1 MGDKKKYKVTLNGE
15 GFSYTV
21 VVEAGEKATMLEFKE
36 LAIKKIKEQYKV
48 DVPSDIVV
56 DLEFEIAND

>member
-1 MGDKKKYKVTLNGE
+1 MDDKKKYKVTLSGD

-36 LAIKKIKEQYKV
+36 LAISKIKEKYNA
-48 DVPSDIVV
+48 DVPHDAVV
-56 DLEFEIAND
+56 DLEFEIAS